1 MTGAEKIQ
9 RLQLSSLSTMLEQR
23 QAIEDFPRGPDEFIT
38 VGTTKFDAFVV
49 ENNGCVGGV
58 WNKP

>member
-1 MTGAEKIQ
+1 MH
-9 RLQLSSLSTMLEQR
+9 EQR
-23 QAIEDFPRGPDEFIT
+23 QTIPYFPRGPDEFIT

-58 WNKP
+58 WNEP

>member
-1 MTGAEKIQ
+1 MH
-9 RLQLSSLSTMLEQR
+9 EQR
-23 QAIEDFPRGPDEFIT
+23 QTIEYSPRGPDEFIT

-58 WNKP
+58 WNEP

>member
-1 MTGAEKIQ
+1 MQKIQ
-9 RLQLSSLSTMLEQR
+9 HLQLSSLSTMHEQR
-23 QAIEDFPRGPDEFIT
+23 QTIEYLPRGPDEFIT
-38 VGTTKFDAFVV
+38 VGTTKFDALVV